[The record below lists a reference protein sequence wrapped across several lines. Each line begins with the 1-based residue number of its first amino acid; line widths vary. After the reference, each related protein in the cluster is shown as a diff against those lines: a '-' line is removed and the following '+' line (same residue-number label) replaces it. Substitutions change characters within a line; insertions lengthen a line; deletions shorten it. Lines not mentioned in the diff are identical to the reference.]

1 MSRSF
6 FLRIQ
11 SKVET
16 HELYFIQKR
25 DDAQRLGLSSL
36 QKITAAFRTLAYRVT
51 VVLWMSMCG
60 LENPL

>member
-1 MSRSF
+1 MSRSL

-16 HELYFIQKR
+16 HEPYFIQKR
-25 DDAQRLGLSSL
+25 DIAQRLGLSSL
-36 QKITAAFRTLAYRVT
+36 QKITAAFRTLAYVVT